1 MLRFLSRRGRSSSQN
16 RNKQNQKSTSNKN
29 LIQCKV
35 MLLDETDLSINLSKK
50 ASAAD
55 LYEQVF
61 YSLDLIEKDYFGL
74 QFTDTNNVK
83 HWLDPTKTIK
93 KQVKIGPPYTLR
105 LKVKFYSSEPNNLRE
120 ELTRYQFFLQLKR
133 DILESKLECP
143 HTTAVELAALAL
155 QSELGDFDETIHTP
169 ATVSEFRFVPNQT
182 EEMEIEIL
190 EEFKKYKGLT
200 PAQAEVNYLNK
211 AKWLEMY
218 GVDMHIVLG
227 KDGCEYH
234 LGLTPTGILVFEGPQ
249 KIGLFFWPKISKL
262 DFKKKK
268 LTLVVVEDDDQ
279 GREQEHTFVFR
290 LHNEKACKHL
300 WKCAVEHHTFFR
312 LRAPVK
318 GPSARQNFFRMGS
331 RFQYSGKTEYQTT
344 QQNRARRT
352 VQFERRPSQRFA
364 RRQSHVLR
372 EREKQNS
379 TSKSEAPQQP
389 ETSNEVPST
398 SSDTAVLIP
407 ETSLDTLSRK
417 SSAKS
422 QKSSLLDTDNKTSE
436 IGEPSGKNLLHD
448 EPPVEVLM
456 SKDDAISNKVLFK
469 MDKSAEE
476 KKNNLTQLVIN
487 KPSCNC
493 SPSAEFNPLNDLLM
507 SLVKEKLN
515 SDDSKNE
522 VKRDQTDS
530 VVDKE
535 VPNNQTKCYLPSTK
549 NLPPGQL
556 KCNNILKARENE
568 VKIVNEST
576 NINLSIPSTP
586 SPKILNENNP
596 TNSQYVSIVVVE
608 PPRPQTKMASPKPPE
623 RKEEITPK
631 CQPISSLSPWLVTSE
646 PSSPSGMGEKE
657 ITIIHHS
664 YHGEFILKE
673 IVKVLE
679 KNAMPNEPSLQS
691 IMAEDA
697 DMLAPPPPKQSYEII
712 GTVTDP
718 KVKSIDNVARIIA
731 KSECLPQMLTCGTV
745 IFDISCDR
753 DELKTAMD
761 YMKLLKDLLAQQA
774 VMKAASGDNDD
785 DKEADESKRRCLI
798 LISTVMTWAST
809 KPLDPDTPD
818 MPFIETDFRK
828 RKPHPNYKMYYDVE
842 NEVIDIARKYK
853 PEIGAIV
860 VATGV
865 SYGGREDVLFYWF
878 QKAWE
883 CEKLLPIFGRGNNV
897 VPLINVQDLAQ
908 IVYNLATEFPKKLYI
923 LAVEQNVTKQREI
936 IKSLGRKVG
945 SGMFKCIPQ
954 EDAFLIPEI
963 DQRIYDL
970 MTLNLNMEP
979 TFIVET
985 MGLQWVSELTF
996 AENVPVL
1003 MKEFKKERGLKPFKV
1018 LVYGPPIVGKTTLS
1032 KLICEAYGLVYISP
1046 TTVAQDLLED
1056 LEWRVNHWDAGETT
1070 ALGMPAPEEDD
1081 NAGDD
1086 EDDLGEEEGV
1096 RETAR
1101 QTLAILRSGRPLT
1114 DDDIVGYL
1122 RQRLLNREALNRG
1135 WVLDGYPTNLAQCA
1149 TLFDRGEEQD
1159 SEAEEENLED
1169 QFDEDVDL
1177 YTNVLKKML
1186 PDIVVSLEATDDFI
1200 CEKAMR
1206 QPEGD
1211 TRLDEETVLKRLSE
1225 FRAGDSPDT
1234 TPLNFFD
1241 ELDIH
1246 PLVVSVKDHLDYEMK
1261 GTYAAVALRMG
1272 RPCRYGKLI
1281 ALIEAA
1287 EKKEK
1292 KEFDTLKAKEAKA
1305 MEELEKKMKEEREE
1319 RMEYWSELYALMREE
1334 EEAALAAAGEPMRN
1348 YLVQHIFPTLTA
1360 GLLEVAKLRPDD
1372 PIDFLAEYLFKLNP
1386 SGKMLEPGY
1395 NLQAEKLLGKIKIL
1409 DDALKDLDIK
1419 IDPLL
1424 PPEADVEEPPS
1435 PRKHIKSMSGL

>member
-1 MLRFLSRRGRSSSQN
+1 MLRFLSRRGRSSSQT
-16 RNKQNQKSTSNKN
+16 RNKQNQKASSNKN

-35 MLLDETDLSINLSKK
+35 MLLDDTDLSINLSKK
-50 ASAAD
+50 ASAGD

-120 ELTRYQFFLQLKR
+120 ELTRYQFFLQLKK

-143 HTTAVELAALAL
+143 HSTAVELAALAL
-155 QSELGDFDETIHTP
+155 QSELGDFDESIHTP
-169 ATVSEFRFVPNQT
+169 ATVSEFRFVPNQS

-190 EEFKKYKGLT
+190 EEYKKCKGLS

-372 EREKQNS
+372 EREKQN
-379 TSKSEAPQQP
+379 TSSKPDTSLQP
-389 ETSNEVPST
+389 EPST
-398 SSDTAVLIP
+398 SAEHSVPVT
-407 ETSLDTLSRK
+407 ETGLDTLSRK

-422 QKSSLLDTDNKTSE
+422 QKSALVETDTRPIE
-436 IGEPSGKNLLHD
+436 VGEPSNKKLISD
-448 EPPVEVLM
+448 EAPEEVLI

-469 MDKSAEE
+469 MDKTNMEE

-487 KPSCNC
+487 KPPCNC
-493 SPSAEFNPLNDLLM
+493 SPVAEFNPLNDLLM

-515 SDDSKNE
+515 CDDSKNE
-522 VKRDQTDS
+522 VKKDQLDAVDS
-530 VVDKE
+530 E
-535 VPNNQTKCYLPSTK
+535 VPNNQTKCYMPSTK

-556 KCNNILKARENE
+556 KCNNILKAQQSE
-568 VKIVNEST
+568 VKIINEST

-586 SPKILNENNP
+586 SPKILNETNP
-596 TNSQYVSIVVVE
+596 NNSQYVSIVVVE
-608 PPRPQTKMASPKPPE
+608 PPRTQAKLASPKPVE
-623 RKEEITPK
+623 RNEDLIPK
-631 CQPISSLSPWLVTSE
+631 SQPISSLSPWLVTSE
-646 PSSPSGMGEKE
+646 PSSPSGIGEKE

-664 YHGEFILKE
+664 YHGEHYLKE
-673 IVKVLE
+673 MSKVLV
-679 KNAMPNEPSLQS
+679 KNAAVESTKQS
-691 IMAEDA
+691 SQTFIGEDA
-697 DMLAPPPPKQSYEII
+697 DPVTPLPPEQPYEII
-712 GTVTDP
+712 GTVVDP
-718 KVKSIDNVARIIA
+718 KVKTLDNVARIVPTA
-731 KSECLPQMLTCGTV
+731 ECLPQMLACGTV
-745 IFDISCDR
+745 IFDISYDR
-753 DELKTAMD
+753 ADLQIAMD
-761 YMKLLKDLLAQQA
+761 YLKLLKELLQKQ
-774 VMKAASGDNDD
+774 KTDHPDD
-785 DKEADESKRRCLI
+785 DGAGGDSKKRYLI
-798 LISTVMTWAST
+798 LISTVMTWAVT

-828 RKPHPNYKMYYDVE
+828 RKPHPNYKIHYDVE
-842 NEVIDIARKYK
+842 NEVIGIARNYRSQ
-853 PEIGAIV
+853 IGAIV
-860 VATGV
+860 IGSGV
-865 SYGGREDVLFYWF
+865 TYGGREDVLFYWF

-883 CEKLLPIFGRGNNV
+883 CEKLLPILGRGLNV
-897 VPLINVQDLAQ
+897 IPLINVSDLAQ
-908 IVYNLATEFPKKLYI
+908 IVYNLVVDFPKKLYI
-923 LAVEQNVTKQREI
+923 LAVEQNITKQREI
-936 IKSLGRKVG
+936 IKPLGRLVG
-945 SGMFKCIPQ
+945 SGMFKCIPP

-963 DQRIYDL
+963 DQRIFDL
-970 MTLNLNMEP
+970 MTLNLYMEP

-985 MGLQWVSELTF
+985 MALQWVSELTF
-996 AENVPVL
+996 AENVPDL
-1003 MKEFKKERGLKPFKV
+1003 IKQFKKEQGLKAFKV
-1018 LVYGPPIVGKTTLS
+1018 IVYGPPILGKTTLS
-1032 KLICEAYGLVYISP
+1032 KLICQAYGLLYVSP
-1046 TTVAQDLLED
+1046 ETVAEDILQDLT
-1056 LEWRVNHWDAGETT
+1056 WRVIHWESGEAADLPMPLGEEDEHRTADVNDDAGE
-1070 ALGMPAPEEDD
+1070 EEAILE
-1081 NAGDD
+1081 NAK
-1086 EDDLGEEEGV
+1086 
-1096 RETAR
+1096 R
-1101 QTLAILRSGRPLT
+1101 TLALLKSGRPPSEDEIL
-1114 DDDIVGYL
+1114 GYL
-1122 RQRLLNREALNRG
+1122 RQRLLCREALNKG
-1135 WVLDGYPTNLAQCA
+1135 WVLDGFPTNLAQCSA
-1149 TLFDRGEEQD
+1149 LFDKGDEQD
-1159 SEAEEENLED
+1159 SDTGED
-1169 QFDEDVDL
+1169 NDKEQFDEDADL
-1177 YTNVLKKML
+1177 YSNVLKKLL

-1206 QPEGD
+1206 LPED
-1211 TRLDEETVLKRLSE
+1211 DARLDEEAMLKRLNE
-1225 FRAGDSPDT
+1225 FRAGDSRDV

-1246 PLVVSVKDHLDYEMK
+1246 PLVVPVKEHLDYAMQ
-1261 GTYAAVALRMG
+1261 GPCASVSLRMG

-1281 ALIEAA
+1281 AQIEAA
-1287 EKKEK
+1287 ERKKQ
-1292 KEFDTLKAKEAKA
+1292 KEIETLRAREEKA
-1305 MEELEKKMKEEREE
+1305 MNELEEKLKEEREE
-1319 RMEYWSELYALMREE
+1319 KMEYWSELYSLMRDE
-1334 EEAALAAAGEPMRN
+1334 EEAALAAAGEPTRN
-1348 YLVQHIFPTLTA
+1348 YLVNNIFPTLTTA
-1360 GLLEVAKLRPDD
+1360 LLEVAKLRPKD
-1372 PIDFLAEYLFKLNP
+1372 PVDFLAEYLFKLNP

-1419 IDPLL
+1419 IDPLI
-1424 PPEADVEEPPS
+1424 PRDVEFGDLPS
-1435 PRKHIKSMSGL
+1435 KKNINPMSAL